1 MPGRIMEGV
10 KRSGVSN
17 PVMVL
22 DEVDKLTKAFDGDP
36 SSALL
41 EVLDPEQN
49 SNFTDHYMNVPYD
62 LSDVLFICTANSTDT
77 IPEPLLNRMEVLT
90 FQGYTETEKM
100 QIARK
105 HLLPQAMD
113 NAGLKGEQLELS
125 DGLLHHIIANYTM
138 EAGVRGLKKC
148 LDAVCRSAAVR
159 LVRGEKPPVPIKQE
173 ELKDIFDMN
182 PIYHEKLQLPRN
194 PGIVTGLAWTQAGG
208 DILFIETMFTRG
220 KGETL
225 ITGQLGDVMKE
236 SAQIA
241 VSLVKYLFPEEEEQ
255 FEKNDLHIHVPEGAV
270 PKDGPSAGITLTT
283 ALASLVTGHVVDP
296 ECAMTGEVSLQ
307 GRIMPIGGLPE
318 KLMAAV
324 RAGVRKVFIPKENER
339 DLTDVAEE
347 IREKLEIVPVQ
358 KVTDVL
364 EAVGI
369 LESEGVK

>member
-1 MPGRIMEGV
+1 
-10 KRSGVSN
+10 
-17 PVMVL
+17 
-22 DEVDKLTKAFDGDP
+22 
-36 SSALL
+36 
-41 EVLDPEQN
+41 
-49 SNFTDHYMNVPYD
+49 
-62 LSDVLFICTANSTDT
+62 
-77 IPEPLLNRMEVLT
+77 
-90 FQGYTETEKM
+90 
-100 QIARK
+100 
-105 HLLPQAMD
+105 
-113 NAGLKGEQLELS
+113 
-125 DGLLHHIIANYTM
+125 
-138 EAGVRGLKKC
+138 
-148 LDAVCRSAAVR
+148 
-159 LVRGEKPPVPIKQE
+159 
-173 ELKDIFDMN
+173 
-182 PIYHEKLQLPRN
+182 
-194 PGIVTGLAWTQAGG
+194 
-208 DILFIETMFTRG
+208 
-220 KGETL
+220 
-225 ITGQLGDVMKE
+225 MKE

-339 DLTDVAEE
+339 DLSDVAEE